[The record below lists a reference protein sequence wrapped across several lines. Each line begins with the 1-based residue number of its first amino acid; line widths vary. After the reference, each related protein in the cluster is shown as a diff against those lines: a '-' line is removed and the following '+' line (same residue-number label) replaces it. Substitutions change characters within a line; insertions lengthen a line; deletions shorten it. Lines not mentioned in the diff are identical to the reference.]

1 MTAPTTGSV
10 GLHLTQPL
18 HRALREGADRI
29 ATIDGTRVRRWHE
42 VVGRVRRVATVLA
55 GRGVEPGDRVAL
67 LAPNGDVF
75 VDLLFGTA
83 WAGGVLVPI
92 NTRWSAAEIAHA
104 LADSAPRVLVIDHG
118 FLPLLPAIRDAMPQ
132 LPPVIVSGAVA
143 EGFDDLDHLVAA
155 AAEADERLRHGDDLA
170 ALLYTGGTTG
180 ASKGVMLSHRALLT
194 YAMCLAGSGESAPG
208 ACMLHTAP
216 LFHVGALSGLLASLL
231 NRARHVFLP
240 AFDAGAV
247 IAAIA
252 EHRVSD
258 LFLVPTMLQALLD
271 HPAFGQ
277 HDLSCVERVYYGA
290 APIAPALM
298 DRAIAAMPRVGFV
311 QGYGMTETS
320 GSVALLQPSDH
331 RHAAHVR
338 SNGRA
343 VMAIEMRIV
352 DADDREV
359 PAGTH
364 GEIVVRGDAVMRG
377 YWNRPDETA
386 AALRGGWMHTGD
398 VGWMDADG
406 YVHVVDRLKDMI
418 LTGGENVFSI
428 EVESALSHH
437 PAVAQCA
444 VVGRPDDRWGETVH
458 AIVVLRAP
466 ATADDLIEHCR
477 DRIARY
483 KCPRSIEFR
492 TQLPLSSAGK
502 ILKAQLR
509 DQARNGA

>member
-1 MTAPTTGSV
+1 MTRSV

-18 HRALREGADRI
+18 HRALREGVDTV
-29 ATIDGTRVRRWHE
+29 ATIDGTRVHDWGE
-42 VVGRVRRVATVLA
+42 TVARVRRAADVLRH
-55 GRGVEPGDRVAL
+55 RGVSPGDRVAL
-67 LAPNGDVF
+67 LAPNGDIF

-104 LADSAPRVLVIDHG
+104 LTDSAPRLLVIDRG
-118 FLPLLPAIRDAMPQ
+118 FLPLLPAIRAIVTDIPDVILAGEEWDA
-132 LPPVIVSGAVA
+132 LIARA
-143 EGFDDLDHLVAA
+143 H
-155 AAEADERLRHGDDLA
+155 EAPEHLRHGDDLA

-240 AFDAGAV
+240 AFEAGAV

-252 EHRVSD
+252 QHRVTD

-271 HPAFGQ
+271 HPSFAA

-320 GSVALLQPSDH
+320 GSVALLTPADH
-331 RHAAHVR
+331 RHPARVR

-343 VMAIEMRIV
+343 VMAVEVAIV
-352 DADDREV
+352 DT
-359 PAGTH
+359 AGCELAPGGR
-364 GEIVVRGDAVMRG
+364 GEIVVRGDAVMSG
-377 YWNRPDETA
+377 YWNRPEETA
-386 AALRGGWMHTGD
+386 SALRGGWMHTGD

-428 EVESALSHH
+428 EVEGALSSH

-444 VVGRPDDRWGETVH
+444 VVGRPDDHWGETVH
-458 AIVVLRAP
+458 AVVVLRDA
-466 ATADDLIEHCR
+466 ATADDLIAHCR
-477 DRIARY
+477 ERIARY
-483 KCPRSIEFR
+483 KCPRSIAFR
-492 TQLPLSSAGK
+492 DTMPLSAAGK
-502 ILKAQLR
+502 ILKGVLR
-509 DQARNGA
+509 NEVARR

>member
-1 MTAPTTGSV
+1 MTRGV

-18 HRALREGADRI
+18 HRALREGADAV
-29 ATIDGTRVRRWHE
+29 ATIDGARVRTWRETVARVRR
-42 VVGRVRRVATVLA
+42 AADVLA
-55 GRGVEPGDRVAL
+55 GHGVAPGDRVAL

-75 VDLLFGTA
+75 VDLLFGTM
-83 WAGGVLVPI
+83 WAGGVLVPV

-104 LADSAPRVLVIDHG
+104 LVDSRPRVLVIDHG
-118 FLPLLPAIRDAMPQ
+118 FLPLLPAIQVAVPQ
-132 LPPVIVSGAVA
+132 MPPVIVSGGAA
-143 EGFDDLDHLVAA
+143 SGFDDWEALLAA
-155 AAEADERLRHGDDLA
+155 ATEAEEHLRHGDDLA

-240 AFDAGAV
+240 AFEAGAV

-258 LFLVPTMLQALLD
+258 LFLVPTMVQSLLD
-271 HPAFGQ
+271 HPSFAA

-320 GSVALLQPSDH
+320 GSVALLKPADH
-331 RHAAHVR
+331 RHDTRVR

-343 VMAIEMRIV
+343 VMAIEMKIV
-352 DADDREV
+352 DAGDREL
-359 PAGTH
+359 PAGER
-364 GEIVVRGDAVMRG
+364 GEIVVRGDAVMAG
-377 YWNRPDETA
+377 YWNRPEESA

-428 EVESALSHH
+428 EVEGALSCH

-444 VVGRPDDRWGETVH
+444 VVGRPDDHWGETVH
-458 AIVVLRAP
+458 AVVVLRDA
-466 ATADDLIEHCR
+466 ATADELIAHCR

-483 KCPRSIEFR
+483 KCPRSVEFR
-492 TQLPLSSAGK
+492 SALPLSAAGK

-509 DQARNGA
+509 DEAKDGR